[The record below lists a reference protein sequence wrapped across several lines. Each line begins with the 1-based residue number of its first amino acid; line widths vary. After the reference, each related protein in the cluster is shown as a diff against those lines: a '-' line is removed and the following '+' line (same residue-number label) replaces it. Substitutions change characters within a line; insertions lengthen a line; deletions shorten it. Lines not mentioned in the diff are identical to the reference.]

1 MGVSASDSVLEALG
15 IPPVPGVSSS
25 KSWATSRSSTFMH
38 LSQMERPK
46 SLSWD
51 WHCPSDCEIS
61 SILYKTG

>member
-1 MGVSASDSVLEALG
+1 MGVAASDSDSELEEALG

-46 SLSWD
+46 SLS
-51 WHCPSDCEIS
+51 
-61 SILYKTG
+61 